1 MSTFFARTLRSR
13 FALLLSIATVCVLFG
28 GPSHAAI
35 IAPGQPVPGLVG
47 DAFGWSRGAANSTY
61 SGWDFFEAV
70 AAPGFAGTPF
80 TDSTPD
86 IVGQFGTPSSISVGP
101 GALGVGSGNAYS
113 PFVALSFSSIV
124 NSGTSGG
131 NNTRIVAQFRTG
143 GSELDYQGILL
154 STSTETPGT
163 VAPSLMM
170 ETGRVALG
178 GFGGDQVDYL
188 SLWDLTSSQ
197 SAFRLD
203 FRAASSSLSLQEFH
217 LDTFVHNS
225 AFITPSAVPEPGTL
239 AVLGFVTGGGWMV
252 RRLRRKKVGLLK

>member
-1 MSTFFARTLRSR
+1 MSTILARTLRSQ
-13 FALLLSIATVCVLFG
+13 FALLLYVATGAVFFG
-28 GPSHAAI
+28 SSATHAAI
-35 IAPGQPVPGLVG
+35 YAPGQAVPGLIG
-47 DAFGWSRGAANSTY
+47 DAFGWSRGDANSTF
-61 SGWDFFEAV
+61 SGWDFLEAV
-70 AAPGFAGTPF
+70 ATPGFAGTPF

-86 IVGQFGTPSSISVGP
+86 IPGQFGTPSSISVGP

-131 NNTRIVAQFRTG
+131 THTRIVAQFRTG

-154 STSTETPGT
+154 STSTESPGT
-163 VAPSLMM
+163 LVPSLML

-188 SLWDLTSSQ
+188 ALWDLNSSQ

-203 FRAASSSLSLQEFH
+203 FKAASSSLSLQQFH
-217 LDTFVHNS
+217 LDTLVQSS
-225 AFITPSAVPEPGTL
+225 AFITPSAVPAPGTL
-239 AVLGFVTGGGWMV
+239 AVLGFVSGGGWVV
-252 RRLRRKKVGLLK
+252 RRLRRKKSVS